1 MREKRT
7 QGFRELK
14 CPDAS
19 PKLPPLPHP
28 GQQAS
33 GPLFWTG
40 VGSLRLEGGQVILT
54 WYREGPQARAKGSD
68 SRVRPTV
75 SRPLGA
81 ASVAHRESRSHSRA
95 WARTAPAPTCR
106 STWRRPRLSRHF
118 RYNAEVPPLA
128 LGICPNPCR
137 QPLSLSLSVP
147 SLSEP
152 GKRTSVGGRSLLL
165 WKKRKRKE
173 RSKHAG
179 GPRPRPRHHLGEGRA
194 LPGFLSGTL
203 GTT

>member
-7 QGFRELK
+7 RGFRELK
-14 CPDAS
+14 CPETS
-19 PKLPPLPHP
+19 TKLPPLPP
-28 GQQAS
+28 SGQQAS
-33 GPLFWTG
+33 GPPLWTG

-54 WYREGPQARAKGSD
+54 WYRGGPQARAKGSD

-81 ASVAHRESRSHSRA
+81 ASVAHREIRSHSRA

-137 QPLSLSLSVP
+137 QPLFLSAP

-152 GKRTSVGGRSLLL
+152 GKRTSVGGSSLLM
-165 WKKRKRKE
+165 
-173 RSKHAG
+173 
-179 GPRPRPRHHLGEGRA
+179 
-194 LPGFLSGTL
+194 
-203 GTT
+203 